1 VRNRSPLIYRP
12 DEGCDCD
19 DLSFLKDLFISAIYT
34 DGSWSRS
41 NTLSSLLLGNGTV
54 STAGGIV
61 VHTNRGMIL
70 IRVEM
75 DIDCG
80 GAFESEV
87 LSLLIAHE
95 VASDRELTVW
105 TDC

>member
-1 VRNRSPLIYRP
+1 
-12 DEGCDCD
+12 
-19 DLSFLKDLFISAIYT
+19 
-34 DGSWSRS
+34 
-41 NTLSSLLLGNGTV
+41 
-54 STAGGIV
+54 
-61 VHTNRGMIL
+61 MIL